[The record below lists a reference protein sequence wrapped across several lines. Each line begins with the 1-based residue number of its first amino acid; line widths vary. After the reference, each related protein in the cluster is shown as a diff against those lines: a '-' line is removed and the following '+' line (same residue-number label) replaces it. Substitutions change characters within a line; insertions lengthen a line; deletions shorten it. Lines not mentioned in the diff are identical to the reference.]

1 MFFKSKFWYN
11 EYVCTYNELTGK
23 VCGNLTNFDEYQKM
37 TESIKDNVL
46 DENRK
51 LKRQLSEKQQ
61 SFELVK
67 SVHYD
72 KSINLHVLNDII
84 VGCTGCLYSIIFYK
98 NFEITNL
105 EYSDPLF
112 YEIMKHKKSFST
124 NTQDMIVSSDMIP
137 NYTVIVYSIQ
147 SLQILEESKS
157 HAERILLLFPNR
169 FVNEEVL
176 ESVRSFMI
184 ITEVLINIVLTRE
197 RMIELIETDSLTGVL
212 NRNSWNKHLESM
224 KDVPGKQFILF
235 LDVDNFKD
243 INDSWGHDKGDE
255 VLKFVGIW
263 LKNSFR
269 ILDKTFRLGGDEFCV
284 IGQIED
290 PYLKEFLKK
299 IKRLNESFQNS
310 AKIFLKMDLSISIG
324 VLVIEKYPEDQ
335 NIYNIVDSLLY
346 RSKREGRN
354 RINVEFI

>member
-1 MFFKSKFWYN
+1 M
-11 EYVCTYNELTGK
+11 
-23 VCGNLTNFDEYQKM
+23 TNFDEYQKM
-37 TESIKDNVL
+37 TENIKDHIL
-46 DENRK
+46 EENRK

-84 VGCTGCLYSIIFYK
+84 VGCTGCLYSIIFHK

-112 YEIMKHKKSFST
+112 FEIMKNKKQLLST
-124 NTQDMIVSSDMIP
+124 IEDMVVSTDMIT
-137 NYTVIVYSIQ
+137 NYTLIIHPIQ
-147 SLQILEESKS
+147 SLQILEDSKT
-157 HAERILLLFPNR
+157 HAECIVLLFPNR
-169 FVNEEVL
+169 FVDDEVL
-176 ESVRSFMI
+176 EFVKSFMI

-212 NRNSWNKHLESM
+212 NRNSWNKHLEQM
-224 KDVPGKQFILF
+224 KDISGKQFILF
-235 LDVDNFKD
+235 LDIDKFKD
-243 INDSWGHDKGDE
+243 INDTLGHDKGDE

-290 PYLKEFLKK
+290 SYLEEFLQK
-299 IKRLNESFQNS
+299 IKGINDAFKNS
-310 AKIFLKMDLSISIG
+310 AKIFLKMDLSVSVG
-324 VLVIEKYPEDQ
+324 VLLINKYPKDQ

-346 RSKREGRN
+346 RSKREGRDCTS
-354 RINVEFI
+354 VKFI